1 MTTRTLIGNGFM
13 SGMVGAIAGTLL
25 SFSISGSVDALYGLS
40 GAMVFSAMGW
50 ISFRRAHLD

>member
-13 SGMVGAIAGTLL
+13 SGMIGAIAGALL
-25 SFSISGSVDALYGLS
+25 SFSITGSVDALYGLS

-50 ISFRRAHLD
+50 HSLRRAHLD